1 MGSDF
6 SAWLFLCGRKC
17 HANCK
22 DIAIRCVA
30 FSGGVEATS
39 SSFCQRLSKF
49 QNRVTVCEMTF
60 FHAAATLPGIM
71 KSYEILPYTSPT
83 LDFQLRSILH
93 LRRSTPEFYRFSS
106 FFFVKNREVSSR
118 TRDPTPALGLPSNLF
133 QAVTSWSQHRREVE
147 RQLLFWSLC
156 YTSKKETL
164 GNYPVDWGCRG
175 VIYNLFCEMRIE
187 LISWDAIDA
196 DNMEWPEASHS
207 IIYHISMH
215 VSMHIF
221 IFLHYCV
228 CVCVCRPFL
237 WFPSQSFALISPLNN
252 LLLVRHDDL
261 TWVPL
266 R

>member
-106 FFFVKNREVSSR
+106 FFFVKNRDEGPHPSPWVAQQFVPGSDVMVTAQTGSGK
-118 TRDPTPALGLPSNLF
+118 TAAFLVALLYFQKRNLGELPGWLRMQGGYIQFVLWN
-133 QAVTSWSQHRREVE
+133 AYWIDIMRCNRCRQHGM
-147 RQLLFWSLC
+147 
-156 YTSKKETL
+156 T
-164 GNYPVDWGCRG
+164 WG
-175 VIYNLFCEMRIE
+175 
-187 LISWDAIDA
+187 
-196 DNMEWPEASHS
+196 
-207 IIYHISMH
+207 
-215 VSMHIF
+215 
-221 IFLHYCV
+221 
-228 CVCVCRPFL
+228 
-237 WFPSQSFALISPLNN
+237 
-252 LLLVRHDDL
+252 
-261 TWVPL
+261 
-266 R
+266 

>member
-106 FFFVKNREVSSR
+106 FFSLKTGKFHQGRGTPPQPLGCPAICSRQWRHGHSTDGKWKDSCFFGRFAILPKKKPWGITRLIEDAGGLYTICFVKCVLNWYHEMQSMQTTWNDLRLVIVS
-118 TRDPTPALGLPSNLF
+118 
-133 QAVTSWSQHRREVE
+133 
-147 RQLLFWSLC
+147 
-156 YTSKKETL
+156 Y
-164 GNYPVDWGCRG
+164 
-175 VIYNLFCEMRIE
+175 
-187 LISWDAIDA
+187 
-196 DNMEWPEASHS
+196 
-207 IIYHISMH
+207 IIYQCMYQCIYLYSY
-215 VSMHIF
+215 I
-221 IFLHYCV
+221 IACV
-228 CVCVCRPFL
+228 CVCV
-237 WFPSQSFALISPLNN
+237 
-252 LLLVRHDDL
+252 
-261 TWVPL
+261 
-266 R
+266 